1 MVFTCHSVASKFT
14 ESIKKIQQSSLCAS
28 IYESFK
34 NIFDIWGQY
43 QMLQKYLWQ
52 LKTVSNDSKIS
63 LTSGDSIKWFKN
75 IFDIWGQYQMI
86 QKYPWHLGTVSNVYQ
101 MIQKY
106 PWHLGTVSNAS
117 KKKIDICVSVIGFN
131 NIFNLRANIKSVK
144 TFFFTSVSIL
154 KASTIP
160 KVPNI
165 SNIFFLNLSQ

>member
-1 MVFTCHSVASKFT
+1 MVFTCYSVASKFT
-14 ESIKKIQQSSLCAS
+14 ESIKKKSNRVAS
-28 IYESFK
+28 V
-34 NIFDIWGQY
+34 Q
-43 QMLQKYLWQ
+43 
-52 LKTVSNDSKIS
+52 VSMNPSKIF

-86 QKYPWHLGTVSNVYQ
+86 QKYL
-101 MIQKY
+101 
-106 PWHLGTVSNAS
+106 WHLGTVSNAS
-117 KKKIDICVSVIGFN
+117 KISLTSGDSIKWFKNIFDICVSVIGFN

-144 TFFFTSVSIL
+144 IFLFTSVSIL